1 MRAIA
6 GVFVILF
13 TASIASADAAD
24 PQVEFTAPTPLLSSD
39 GNLAGWGWARR
50 AMMTYNR
57 EAIPAERLGRVK
69 EWEHYT
75 VMSPEFTTGVTIAQL
90 GSLTFGSVEVIDYKE
105 KLQTSSMFF
114 GSPIK
119 GKSIFPLHPFGNTDF
134 RGKNDFITFRFEND
148 RRLITFEIQK
158 TAASPAFKGEIELS
172 NKQTDDSIALARPF
186 AEPGHFFY
194 ENKIFGMPA
203 TGAVTVDS
211 KTYVLPKDQS
221 FAIFDW
227 GRGIWPRTSQW
238 FWGQGAGRIDGHLVA
253 INLGD
258 GYGDDTRG
266 TANAIL
272 IDGKLHKLHNVK
284 CEYDPNDQMKPWKY
298 ASDDGRLLLTFTPTY
313 HQAAKQEILLA
324 ATELHKIHGYYSGE
338 LTVEGK
344 KIKVDKL
351 FGFGEHMTQRW

>member
-1 MRAIA
+1 MRTSM
-6 GVFVILF
+6 VITLF
-13 TASIASADAAD
+13 LVLSPIASGSDAD
-24 PQVEFTAPTPLLSSD
+24 PQVEFTAPTPLLASD
-39 GNLAGWGWARR
+39 GSLAGWGWARR
-50 AMMTYNR
+50 ALMTYNR
-57 EAIPAERLGRVK
+57 EAIAPDKIGRVK

-75 VMSPEFTTGVTIAQL
+75 VMSPEFTTGITIAQL
-90 GSLTFGSVEVIDYKE
+90 GSLAFGSVEVIDYKE
-105 KLQTSSMFF
+105 KTQTSSLFF
-114 GSPIK
+114 VPPVK
-119 GKSIFPLHPFGNTDF
+119 GQSIFPSHPFGSTDF
-134 RGKNDFITFRFEND
+134 HGKRDFITFRFEND
-148 RRLITFEIQK
+148 RRLISFEIQK
-158 TAASPAFKGEIELS
+158 TAASPSFKGDIELI
-172 NKQTDDSIALARPF
+172 NKRSDDSIALARPF
-186 AEPGHFFY
+186 HEPGQFFY

-203 TGAVTVDS
+203 IGTVSVDS
-211 KTYVLPKDQS
+211 KTYTLPSGKS

-284 CEYDPNDQMKPWKY
+284 CEYDPNDQMKAWKY
-298 ASDDGRLLLTFTPTY
+298 TSDDGTLSLIFTPTY

-338 LTVEGK
+338 LIVDGK
-344 KIKVDKL
+344 TIKVDKL
-351 FGFGEHMTQRW
+351 LGFGEHMSQRW